1 MTCRFEPL
9 LLRGDARA
17 LPLTDQSVQCV
28 VTSPPYWGLRD
39 YRLLPLV
46 WGGQDRCEHQWG
58 TGHFRSDKR
67 GVDGSTLAGTLQP
80 EARRLNGAFQGQWC
94 LRCSAWRGSLGLEPT
109 PGLYVQHLVEVFR
122 EVRRVLRDDGTVWLN
137 LGDSYATSGGG
148 SHKDWHANPGLSRS
162 SVRMGNDYRE
172 RHDGLKLKDLVGIPW
187 SAAKALQAPY
197 YVGRIKAESDRA
209 WLAGFLDG
217 EGTITFVE
225 RDRGEG
231 HTSTHD
237 VRVFFT
243 NCDNASLRHFAEMT
257 AGHVYQHEDGDREN
271 RYGSRPCFR
280 WQMGTHDGALLLREL
295 YPYLRTKRRQAA
307 LVWTLYTTLRHKS
320 GHARTPDNVIK
331 KRQAIAHMVRSLNA
345 GRAVDLP
352 DWVEEPPSCYE
363 LGWYLRS
370 DIIWAKLNPMPES
383 VTDRPTR
390 AHEYLFLLSK
400 SERYYYDATS
410 IAEPVTWPE
419 TKARIQFSSRR
430 AYAAGVLPSGN
441 EAGKLYQRPTTRN
454 HRSVWVIPTQPYKG
468 AHFATFPEKLVE
480 PCILAGT
487 SEGGACT
494 RCGTPWVRVT
504 RHRWSFQSESGRS
517 GNSIAG
523 KQPPVQGVGYGDV
536 RLGPTIE
543 TKTLGWRP
551 SCRCVADTRSCVV
564 LDPFVGSGTVCAVAA
579 RLGRRSVGVDL
590 KPEYLQLAVQRVA
603 GVVAAPVREKQALG
617 PRRSTGFNARWRRR
631 QVRPRLLDEARRL
644 AARWCW

>member
-39 YRLLPLV
+39 YGLLPLV

-109 PGLYVQHLVEVFR
+109 PGLYVQHLVEIFR

-137 LGDSYATSGGG
+137 LGDSYAASPKGNLNGQDKSTLTSTRTQEHSPIGIN
-148 SHKDWHANPGLSRS
+148 KLAI
-162 SVRMGNDYRE
+162 
-172 RHDGLKLKDLVGIPW
+172 GLKPKDLVGIPW
-187 SAAKALQAPY
+187 RVAFALQA
-197 YVGRIKAESDRA
+197 
-209 WLAGFLDG
+209 DG
-217 EGTITFVE
+217 W
-225 RDRGEG
+225 
-231 HTSTHD
+231 H
-237 VRVFFT
+237 
-243 NCDNASLRHFAEMT
+243 
-257 AGHVYQHEDGDREN
+257 
-271 RYGSRPCFR
+271 
-280 WQMGTHDGALLLREL
+280 
-295 YPYLRTKRRQAA
+295 
-307 LVWTLYTTLRHKS
+307 
-320 GHARTPDNVIK
+320 
-331 KRQAIAHMVRSLNA
+331 
-345 GRAVDLP
+345 
-352 DWVEEPPSCYE
+352 
-363 LGWYLRS
+363 LRS
-370 DIIWAKLNPMPES
+370 DIIFAKPNPMPES
-383 VTDRPTR
+383 VRDRPTR

-454 HRSVWVIPTQPYKG
+454 RRSVWVIPTQPYKG

-480 PCILAGT
+480 PCILAGCPP
-487 SEGGACT
+487 GG
-494 RCGTPWVRVT
+494 
-504 RHRWSFQSESGRS
+504 
-517 GNSIAG
+517 I
-523 KQPPVQGVGYGDV
+523 
-536 RLGPTIE
+536 
-543 TKTLGWRP
+543 
-551 SCRCVADTRSCVV
+551 V
-564 LDPFVGSGTVCAVAA
+564 LDPFVGSGTVCAVAT

-590 KPEYLQLAVQRVA
+590 KPEYLHLAVQRISGATMVPLRDKRGQGPRQYA
-603 GVVAAPVREKQALG
+603 GFNERWRQRGRHLSLLVAAA
-617 PRRSTGFNARWRRR
+617 
-631 QVRPRLLDEARRL
+631 RL
-644 AARWCW
+644 AARWR